1 MTKDIS
7 NFEADPE
14 WTPDLTTLGGVQK
27 AKEILGAQVVEQM
40 LKAKD
45 AEAFGEYVVTGIDVE
60 KRSITVGRLRK

>member
-7 NFEADPE
+7 NFEVGPE

>member
-1 MTKDIS
+1 MSKDIT
-7 NFEADPE
+7 NFEVGPE

-27 AKEILGAQVVEQM
+27 AKQILGASVVEQL

-60 KRSITVGRLRK
+60 KRSITIGQQKK